1 MFAPTISAEEQFRIS
16 PVFCH
21 QINGRFFLKLI
32 ISQNGYRFLTAETTI
47 VRGSAL

>member
-1 MFAPTISAEEQFRIS
+1 MLAPIISAEEQFRIS

-21 QINGRFFLKLI
+21 QINGRSFLKLI
-32 ISQNGYRFLTAETTI
+32 ISQNGYFFLTAEGTT